1 MALAQNLDQYFIDL
15 DWPFERL
22 DDTLWRTAFPG
33 DMQVHEVFVSTDEPG
48 WVSFRSP
55 VCREVPVAVRARLY
69 ERLLRL
75 NALIP
80 MTKFCVM
87 EGGEVFAMVDLP
99 THDLSYNE
107 FKTAIQ
113 TLVNHADAHDNEI
126 LSLCA
131 PAVV

>member
-33 DMQVHEVFVSTDEPG
+33 DLQVHEVFVSTDEPG
-48 WVSFRSP
+48 WISFRSP
-55 VCREVPVAVRARLY
+55 ICREIPAEVRPRLY

-80 MTKFCVM
+80 LTKFCVM

-99 THDLSYNE
+99 THDLSFAE
-107 FKTAIQ
+107 FKTALQ

-126 LSLCA
+126 LGLVA
-131 PAVV
+131 PSAV